1 MKALSIREPWIGA
14 ILSGAKTV
22 EVRARATRHRGPLY
36 LHRSRTFGPVE
47 RQQLERLRRLGHLVP
62 DPDPECLGA
71 VVGRARLVDCR
82 LMQPGDWDAALV
94 EPRPG
99 RLWAWVLTGAR
110 PLRKPL
116 RVPGQRTLFE
126 VERP

>member
-22 EVRARATRHRGPLY
+22 EVRARPTRHRGPLY
-36 LHRSRTFGPVE
+36 LHASRTFGSAE
-47 RQQLERLRRLGHLVP
+47 REHLERLRGLGHSL
-62 DPDPECLGA
+62 PDPEPERLGA
-71 VVGRARLVDCR
+71 VVGKARLLDCR
-82 LMQPGDWDAALV
+82 LMQPEDWQAALV

-99 RLWAWVLTGAR
+99 RLWAWVLAEAK
-110 PLRKPL
+110 PLAKPL